1 MNGGVPRSSSGVYDV
16 TNQADVL
23 ALLKLVRTSTLDPES
38 KDEVRDLLFAL
49 DGGNAQQTVGALS
62 VHLDPLS
69 VTVSAG
75 DRVSTQADVETPV
88 STATSV
94 PDTTVVT
101 ASSHRA
107 GFAGGRPLPSFGPAT
122 RENSAT
128 VTTVSSSKPDVTP
141 STEPVSSAPFAPEAK
156 PEPDASAASDV
167 AVTASTIEPMERIK
181 EIKKIIND
189 QVGNPAHLI
198 DTTNDIGRAYMNALL
213 TAMKAVSGEGD
224 TAAAMTELEI
234 AFEAV
239 QKSLAAHQAA
249 EPTESASV
257 VEPNTEDKDSAPD
270 VVPAPFVAT
279 PHAAPAEPDLTS
291 TPENIPTAPVKSAT
305 PTAPADEPVESITA
319 APVADAVATPSQAE
333 SATKTTAVPTPQPAA
348 KPQSGLRSLADTMQR
363 QDEAKTAAQPAT
375 PVVTTPQDP
384 LESDMVENGLDQL
397 LKEWSLFKSSGL
409 LGTGAKGAAH
419 PLYKELRNMP
429 MNMVIAGR
437 FEGATPEVRQSIT
450 DYMNGWRYEQGMTHD
465 MQETFE
471 HYLRRVVKTIIDKQ
485 AK

>member
-1 MNGGVPRSSSGVYDV
+1 MNGGVPRSFSGVYDV
-16 TNQADVL
+16 INQSDVL
-23 ALLKLVRTSTLDPES
+23 ALLKFVRTSTLDPES

-49 DGGNAQQTVGALS
+49 DETNARETVGALML
-62 VHLDPLS
+62 HLETLGI
-69 VTVSAG
+69 TVSAG
-75 DRVSTQADVETPV
+75 DNMQNQAEVETPASTEV
-88 STATSV
+88 SVSKATSM
-94 PDTTVVT
+94 T
-101 ASSHRA
+101 APVHRA
-107 GFAGGRPLPSFGPAT
+107 GFAGGRPLPSFGVASGKESAKAAMPSAVSTLDLNAT
-122 RENSAT
+122 PT
-128 VTTVSSSKPDVTP
+128 
-141 STEPVSSAPFAPEAK
+141 TEPVPSAPSASDAK
-156 PEPDASAASDV
+156 PEPAASTV
-167 AVTASTIEPMERIK
+167 PEEAIAVPTVEPMERIK
-181 EIKKIIND
+181 EIKKTIND

-213 TAMKAVSGEGD
+213 TAMKAVSGEGNSE
-224 TAAAMTELEI
+224 AAMTELEI

-239 QKSLAAHQAA
+239 QKSLVAHQTA
-249 EPTESASV
+249 EPEVSPEEPATTAPNQESV
-257 VEPNTEDKDSAPD
+257 VQDD

-279 PHAAPAEPDLTS
+279 PTPVEPVQPVAAQDTPVAPVVPETPAPPSKFKETTTTVPTSVKPDSVAPA
-291 TPENIPTAPVKSAT
+291 A
-305 PTAPADEPVESITA
+305 
-319 APVADAVATPSQAE
+319 
-333 SATKTTAVPTPQPAA
+333 ATKQA
-348 KPQSGLRSLADTMQR
+348 GLRSLADAMQT
-363 QDEAKTAAQPAT
+363 QNEVKEAAVSAAPVAET
-375 PVVTTPQDP
+375 PKDP
-384 LESDMVENGLDQL
+384 LENDLVESGLDQL